1 MSSIWIIYF
10 CGNGTWELRVAFTFE
25 KLFHLCSSV
34 LWPTRQAIVAEITNV
49 LSYKTK
55 PTSGRSRKTEKKEKI
70 PDGRTTNMKKKK
82 KTGNKLQQEQRNIT
96 MYIEVKIYSGKKL
109 QGRRNNIT
117 NQWDYR
123 KTKRADKRTTSA
135 LDLGPPKWTR
145 RGPRQIFLQCQ
156 WK

>member
-1 MSSIWIIYF
+1 M
-10 CGNGTWELRVAFTFE
+10 AFTFE

-82 KTGNKLQQEQRNIT
+82 KKTGNN
-96 MYIEVKIYSGKKL
+96 IEVKIYSGKKL

-117 NQWDYR
+117 NQ
-123 KTKRADKRTTSA
+123 
-135 LDLGPPKWTR
+135 
-145 RGPRQIFLQCQ
+145 
-156 WK
+156 